1 MDKKQV
7 LEALKNEFR
16 PGQNWTEKISSQER
30 KEGMIMDARMYSVH
44 MGNES
49 FYEHVSDMI
58 AEDISGRKFSKEK
71 GLSTKNKF
79 LEFIKG
85 IMNKLKKQP
94 EEETLML
101 PEAEEGRKPINYKQ
115 QRSEFLDSVK
125 VSNKDTVKAEAK
137 QQTSITQT
145 TQKKENNEREDI

>member
-1 MDKKQV
+1 
-7 LEALKNEFR
+7 
-16 PGQNWTEKISSQER
+16 
-30 KEGMIMDARMYSVH
+30 

-85 IMNKLKKQP
+85 IMNKFKKQP

-101 PEAEEGRKPINYKQ
+101 PEAEEGREPINYKQ